1 MPPVPLHNE
10 ITGEKVQIFQPTSTP
25 LLCFLRFFVH
35 IRKAFVVESATKDQP
50 ELQRGSLRFVVL
62 TTAARLK
69 FSGFVVKLHKSGKD
83 DRKHS

>member
-35 IRKAFVVESATKDQP
+35 SRKAFVVESATKDQP
-50 ELQRGSLRFVVL
+50 ELQRGAV
-62 TTAARLK
+62 RLVRAYN
-69 FSGFVVKLHKSGKD
+69 SSAVKVQRIWG
-83 DRKHS
+83 